1 MSSPTHVLTYRL
13 SEPEIC
19 QLDSLLTALAQGDHD
34 PAAPGFHDGLWRFV
48 AELPVG
54 LREFLADFRTHE
66 TAAACKVTGLPVDDE
81 AVGPTPLHW
90 TEAAKSDAARREEF
104 FLSLLTGCV
113 GEVFGWPTLQEG
125 RLIQNVLPMPGEET
139 QQSGHSSDVLLA
151 WHTEDGFHPY
161 RCDYLGLFGVR
172 NQDQVPTTLAS
183 VADIDLDGRSRR
195 ILHERRFTTLPD
207 DEHLRQL
214 RLTAPD
220 SPALLRL
227 QRMRDEPEPVAV
239 LFGDE
244 SDPYLRIDPYFMPQ
258 LNDDDETARAL
269 RRLTA
274 ELDRVQSD
282 VVVEAGSLLFVDN
295 YRAVH
300 GRRAFASR
308 YDGTD
313 RWLKKTVSTRD
324 LRKSRDMRGHSA
336 GRHLT

>member
-13 SEPEIC
+13 SDLEIC
-19 QLDSLLTALAQGDHD
+19 QIDSLLTALVQGDHD
-34 PAAPGFHDGLWRFV
+34 PAAPDFHDRLWRHV
-48 AELPVG
+48 AELPIG
-54 LREFLADFRTHE
+54 LREFLAEFRTRE

-81 AVGPTPLHW
+81 RVGPTPLHW
-90 TEAAKSDAARREEF
+90 TEAAKSEAARREEF
-104 FLSLLTGCV
+104 YLSLLSGCL

-172 NQDQVPTTLAS
+172 NHDRVPTTLAS
-183 VADIDLDGRSRR
+183 VRDIDLDEGARD
-195 ILHERRFTTLPD
+195 ILHQQRFTILPD

-214 RLTAPD
+214 RRTAPD

-227 QRMRDEPEPVAV
+227 QRMRDEPQPVAV
-239 LFGDE
+239 LFGAED
-244 SDPYLRIDPYFMPQ
+244 DPYLRIDPYFMPQ
-258 LNDDDETARAL
+258 LSGDDEAARAL
-269 RRLTA
+269 RLLTA

-300 GRRAFASR
+300 GRKAFASR

-324 LRKSRDMRGHSA
+324 LRKSRDMRGEA
-336 GRHLT
+336 AARQLT